1 MKDKTMKRPL
11 RVLLSWTLVFAVAAG
26 SAVLGVLVGR
36 SMAPAEAAATD
47 NVPLAKAPINAGAPT
62 AFDVNESGQTF
73 GDYGIGLRGDPEA
86 NPELIRV
93 VGLDGVEGYAYT
105 TEVFGVPATSLEEA
119 RSMTEETLKEK
130 KVPVYDQDGKT
141 VIGVYIANAGY

>member
-1 MKDKTMKRPL
+1 MKEKKTERPL
-11 RVLLSWTLVFAVAAG
+11 RVVLSWTLVVAVAAG
-26 SAVLGVLVGR
+26 SAVVGVVVGR
-36 SMAPAEAAATD
+36 SMAPTEADHVPVAE
-47 NVPLAKAPINAGAPT
+47 APINTGAPI

-119 RSMTEETLKEK
+119 QSMTEESLEEK
-130 KVPVYDQDGKT
+130 KLPVYDQDGKT

>member
-1 MKDKTMKRPL
+1 M
-11 RVLLSWTLVFAVAAG
+11 
-26 SAVLGVLVGR
+26 
-36 SMAPAEAAATD
+36 
-47 NVPLAKAPINAGAPT
+47 PLAKAPNAGAPS